1 MRAHP
6 PSGRW
11 KWSKRGGNWRDGKMF
26 SNFLV
31 VVRREA
37 LCLAFMSYKH
47 THDVQDGRNAP
58 SLVAGEMTH
67 WSVTLSIKLFI
78 SFRNKFHFCF
88 ILCPSRG
95 TSIMISYFPVT
106 SGNSDRNSLI
116 ECYFNTSNLEY
127 EEIAHFL
134 LLVHGIQLSIRHLK
148 RVLFSKRLCRRRNH
162 SQSRISE

>member
-1 MRAHP
+1 MTIPVWNEFAHNSGHLFPLSICTVARKIGILKKIIPAKVRAHP

-31 VVRREA
+31 VVRREP

-95 TSIMISYFPVT
+95 TSIMISYFLVT

-116 ECYFNTSNLEY
+116 ECYFNTSNQEY
-127 EEIAHFL
+127 
-134 LLVHGIQLSIRHLK
+134 
-148 RVLFSKRLCRRRNH
+148 
-162 SQSRISE
+162 

>member
-1 MRAHP
+1 MSLMGHRTFKHIKLGKSGYSRRLSQQRWGLLRAHS

-11 KWSKRGGNWRDGKMF
+11 KWSKREGNCRDGKMF

-95 TSIMISYFPVT
+95 TSLMISYFLVT

-116 ECYFNTSNLEY
+116 ECYFNTSNQE
-127 EEIAHFL
+127 F
-134 LLVHGIQLSIRHLK
+134 
-148 RVLFSKRLCRRRNH
+148 
-162 SQSRISE
+162 

>member
-1 MRAHP
+1 
-6 PSGRW
+6 
-11 KWSKRGGNWRDGKMF
+11 MF

-37 LCLAFMSYKH
+37 LCLAFMSYQH

-58 SLVAGEMTH
+58 SLVAGEM
-67 WSVTLSIKLFI
+67 TLSIKLFI

-95 TSIMISYFPVT
+95 TSIMISYFLVT

-116 ECYFNTSNLEY
+116 ECYFNTSTLE
-127 EEIAHFL
+127 F
-134 LLVHGIQLSIRHLK
+134 
-148 RVLFSKRLCRRRNH
+148 
-162 SQSRISE
+162 